1 MAGIAV
7 QWGFFGNFDS
17 FNIYKSVTVPLDANN
32 LPAPIAKG
40 IVKMFYIDPNVDW
53 EEPTHY
59 MVEAV
64 RGSEREISA
73 LFTFQFIFNNPDLHA
88 AYWSDADGGAVLLWE
103 FEE

>member
-7 QWGFFGNFDS
+7 QWSFFGNFDS
-17 FNIYKSVTVPLDANN
+17 FNIYKSVTVPLDVET
-32 LPAPIAKG
+32 LPTPIAMG
-40 IVKMFYIDPNVDW
+40 VVKMFYIDPDVAW
-53 EEPTHY
+53 GETTHY

-73 LFTFQFIFNNPDLHA
+73 MFTFQFIFNTPDL
-88 AYWSDADGGAVLLWE
+88 YVVYQSDADGGIVLLWE